1 MLKLLV
7 DAAPAVVVALAT
19 AGVIRGFR
27 LLFGANSIMVR
38 VSANERNC
46 KKNCDAVRA
55 LTAKASACETYIA
68 LLRQE
73 NTIRREKCA
82 EHEVTMRDI
91 KHEIDGI
98 GRRGAGGQPG

>member
-1 MLKLLV
+1 MWGGKMLL
-7 DAAPAVVVALAT
+7 T
-19 AGVIRGFR
+19 AIRDG
-27 LLFGANSIMVR
+27 GANALVGR
-38 VSANERNC
+38 VDANERNC

-82 EHEVTMRDI
+82 EHEATMRDI
-91 KHEIDGI
+91 KREIDGI
-98 GRRGAGGQPG
+98 GRRQPRGDNDE